1 MKAQI
6 NLLERDFRASNLTGA
21 VKKELNLIRSNN
33 VVPEDCAPFC
43 APPASKSVALGS
55 NGKGKQ
61 LTVPARKINTIANYR
76 TQQERCT
83 PQLLTEGL
91 QVPDQWSRC

>member
-33 VVPEDCAPFC
+33 VVPE
-43 APPASKSVALGS
+43 VG
-55 NGKGKQ
+55 
-61 LTVPARKINTIANYR
+61 
-76 TQQERCT
+76 
-83 PQLLTEGL
+83 
-91 QVPDQWSRC
+91 